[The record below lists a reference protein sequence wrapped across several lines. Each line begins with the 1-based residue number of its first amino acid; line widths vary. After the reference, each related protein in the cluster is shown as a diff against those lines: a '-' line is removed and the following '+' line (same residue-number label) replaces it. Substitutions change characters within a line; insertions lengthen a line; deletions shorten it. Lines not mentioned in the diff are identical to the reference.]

1 MTEFNGDQE
10 PAEFPASRTQRKKED
25 HARQKLGERLVTL
38 PAEQLDRMGLPEE
51 LRQAVSAAAQTTA
64 NVARRRHVKHVGT
77 VLRRIDT
84 APIESALA
92 GIDRGD
98 DEQALA
104 FKKVEAW
111 RDRLRGGD
119 TALID
124 EILSACPEAER
135 QRLTQLARNAR
146 RELEAGKGGKAS
158 RALLRYLKAV
168 SEAG

>member
-1 MTEFNGDQE
+1 MTEFNGGQE
-10 PAEFPASRTQRKKED
+10 TADLPVSRTRLKKED
-25 HARQKLGERLVTL
+25 HARQKLGERLVAL

-77 VLRRIDT
+77 VLRRIDIAT
-84 APIESALA
+84 IENALA

-146 RELEAGKGGKAS
+146 KELEAGMGGKAS
-158 RALLRYLKAV
+158 RALFRYLREV
-168 SEAG
+168 S